1 MAGRMTG
8 HEFWNGFS
16 EKKGKRMAEKTLVN
30 ATYGT
35 DDVERATV
43 PFVVA
48 SVSAAS
54 DNETVM
60 FLTAQSVRLA
70 TRGGA
75 DGVQGEGYPAI
86 ADLIEATIENGG
98 KIWVCLACASANGIG
113 ADDLIEG
120 ASIVGAAGTIGF
132 LADGARTIM

>member
-1 MAGRMTG
+1 M
-8 HEFWNGFS
+8 S
-16 EKKGKRMAEKTLVN
+16 EKILVN

-48 SVSAAS
+48 SASAAA
-54 DNETVM
+54 DNETVV
-60 FLTAQSVRLA
+60 FLTAQSVKLA
-70 TRGGA
+70 TKGGA

-86 ADLIEATIENGG
+86 ADLISATVENGG
-98 KIWVCLACASANGIG
+98 RIWVCPACASANGIT

-120 ASIVGAAGTIGF
+120 ASLVGAAGTIGF
-132 LADGARTIM
+132 LAEGARTIM